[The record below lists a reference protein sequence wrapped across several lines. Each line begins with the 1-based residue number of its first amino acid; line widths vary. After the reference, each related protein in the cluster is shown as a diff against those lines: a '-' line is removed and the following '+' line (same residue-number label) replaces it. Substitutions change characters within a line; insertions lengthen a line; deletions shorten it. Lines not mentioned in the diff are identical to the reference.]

1 MCTLYHFNH
10 MGFTKRLPK
19 LAFLTTIIWFCF
31 LSVGKGQTGSLRL
44 LKEKK
49 KRLQTAQNYLQDTS
63 YLNAVNQIAFFYA
76 DSYPD
81 SALKML
87 NINTLNCQR
96 AGYGKGEADGYKIT
110 GNAYRTKGDY
120 THALTWY
127 QKSYGLAEKIG
138 YKTAFPGIRNN
149 IGVVYMN
156 QGNYTA
162 ALTEFYDALKSAQAV
177 NDKFV
182 ISRTLNNIAII
193 HFYQGKLK
201 EADSTYKQTLAIAKS
216 MSDTIGMILAYN
228 NIAEVNIEQNSLSA
242 ALKNLNL
249 AYPLAIRKDNP
260 EMLTI
265 VSHSLG
271 NTYFR
276 MDSLTKAA
284 AYFEAASKIARLH
297 KYSTSSCKALIGLAK
312 VYEKQG
318 LLKEALTNGL
328 DGLQQARK
336 MGHTQL
342 IRDASKIVSTIY
354 EEMGDASNSLV
365 YFKSF
370 KVYSDSLRNLDA
382 ERTAT
387 LYDAELQFSKTEDA
401 LNRKNLL
408 QQWLTFSAV
417 AGLISLGIILLIVN
431 RNKQRL
437 NSTNKELQ
445 QKNIEIQSQ
454 RKKAEETLE
463 ELKSTQAQL
472 IQSEKMASL
481 GELTAGIAHEIQNPL
496 NFVNNFSETSIE
508 LLDEMKDE
516 LNNGNEK
523 AVQEIATEVIG
534 NLEKI
539 NRHGKRAESIV
550 KGMLLHS
557 RSNSGQKEP
566 TDLNELIDEYCRL
579 SYHGLR
585 AKDKSFNAT
594 IEKDFDQSLETILL
608 NPQEMGRVI
617 LNLLNNAFSAVKQKQ
632 NHTEDAEYQPTVEIS
647 TKKVDNKIIIRVSD
661 NGDGMPDNIRSK
673 IFQPFF
679 TTKPTGQGT
688 GLGLSL
694 SYDII
699 TNGYGGTIDVQSKEG
714 EGAAFTIVLQGLG

>member
-1 MCTLYHFNH
+1 M
-10 MGFTKRLPK
+10 
-19 LAFLTTIIWFCF
+19 
-31 LSVGKGQTGSLRL
+31 SVSHGQTGSPRL
-44 LKEKK
+44 LKEKQ
-49 KRLQTAQNYLQDTS
+49 KRLERGQNYLRDTS
-63 YLNAVNQIAFFYA
+63 YLNVVNQIAFLYA

-81 SALKML
+81 SALTMSR
-87 NINTLNCQR
+87 INTLNCER
-96 AGYGKGEADGYKIT
+96 ASYKKGEADASKIT

-120 THALTWY
+120 VNALIWY
-127 QKSYGLAEKIG
+127 KKSYDLAEKIG

-149 IGVVYMN
+149 IGLVYMN

-162 ALTEFYDALKSAQAV
+162 ALNEFYAAIRSAQAI

-182 ISRTLNNIAII
+182 IGSTLNNIAII
-193 HFYQGKLK
+193 HFHQGKLK
-201 EADSTYKQTLAIAKS
+201 EADSTYKQTLIIAKE
-216 MSDTIGMILAYN
+216 MSDTIGIILAYN
-228 NIAEVNIEQNSLSA
+228 NIAEVNIEQNLLTT

-249 AYPLAIRKDNP
+249 AHALAIRKDNP

-276 MDSLTKAA
+276 MDSLSKAA
-284 AYFEAASKIARLH
+284 AYFVAASKISALH

-312 VYEKQG
+312 VYEQQG
-318 LLKEALTNGL
+318 LLKEALKNGL
-328 DGLQQARK
+328 DGLQQARN

-342 IRDASKIVSTIY
+342 IRDASKIVSMIY
-354 EEMGDASNSLV
+354 EEMGDGMNSLA

-370 KVYSDSLRNLDA
+370 KVYSDSLRNLEA

-387 LYDAELQFSKTEDA
+387 LFDAKLQFSKTEDA

-408 QQWLTFSAV
+408 QKWLTFSAF
-417 AGLISLGIILLIVN
+417 AALSLLGVILLIVN
-431 RNKQRL
+431 RNRQKL
-437 NSTNKELQ
+437 DYTYKELQ
-445 QKNIEIQSQ
+445 QKNIVIESQ
-454 RKKAEETLE
+454 RKKAEETLD
-463 ELKSTQAQL
+463 ELKSTQTQL

-516 LNNGNEK
+516 LSNGNEE
-523 AVQEIATEVIG
+523 VVREIALEVIA

-550 KGMLLHS
+550 KGMLQHS
-557 RSNSGQKEP
+557 RKNSGQKEP
-566 TDLNELIDEYCRL
+566 TDLNALIDEYSRL

-594 IEKDFDQSLETILL
+594 IETDFDLSLDKVLL
-608 NPQEMGRVI
+608 SPQDLGRVI
-617 LNLLNNAFSAVKQKQ
+617 LNLLNNAFYAVNQKQK
-632 NHTEDAEYQPTVEIS
+632 HTTESDYQPTVEIS
-647 TKKVDNKIIIRVSD
+647 TKKLDDKIIIRVSD
-661 NGDGMPDNIRSK
+661 NGYGMPENIRNK

-699 TNGYGGTIDVQSKEG
+699 TTGYGGTIDVQSKEG
-714 EGAAFTIVLQGLG
+714 EGAVFTITLQGLS